1 MLQIGE
7 PEGGLLV
14 SELIAI
20 WLFFTFSFLFFFLI
34 FLIYDNAF
42 AIIEKKNSILQM
54 YCQGGFTSMI
64 AQSDFVMYIYWVKK
78 LELASFLYGV
88 SLGPLGQC
96 IFR

>member
-1 MLQIGE
+1 
-7 PEGGLLV
+7 
-14 SELIAI
+14 
-20 WLFFTFSFLFFFLI
+20 
-34 FLIYDNAF
+34 
-42 AIIEKKNSILQM
+42 M